1 MCTTNVGLISG
12 LKVFLLVISCHVGF
26 LGFFQKFVSGL
37 LLFTGLSLWEFE
49 YQKDDIRLL
58 FVIVSL

>member
-26 LGFFQKFVSGL
+26 LGFFSKVCVWAPPVYGAIAV
-37 LLFTGLSLWEFE
+37 G
-49 YQKDDIRLL
+49 IR
-58 FVIVSL
+58 IPKG